1 MHITN
6 TSDLFLRNCY
16 QNGTLFFE
24 SDKPQTVELFLPL
37 SGLYELTLVGG
48 GGGADGGCYHKGTHH
63 SHHYT
68 RSQTGRGGGS
78 GAAFKGQ
85 VFLQRGN
92 YLITVGGAGGG
103 AGRGGKG
110 GNTAGSGGNT
120 FLAKRDDGAIIASA
134 SGGEGSGSQRYA
146 LCFRE
151 SSYAATPGRGGI
163 CSVTSGYIFKN
174 IELQQNGLAGS
185 GTSGGNSVF
194 SGTNYG
200 KGGNANS
207 GSGIGGYAKLMM
219 I

>member
-1 MHITN
+1 MV
-6 TSDLFLRNCY
+6 LCFLRVINPRRLNYFYRRLSCL
-16 QNGTLFFE
+16 N
-24 SDKPQTVELFLPL
+24 LPF
-37 SGLYELTLVGG
+37 LVGG
-48 GGGADGGCYHKGTHH
+48 CGADGGCYHKGTHH

-110 GNTAGSGGNT
+110 GNIAGSGGNT
-120 FLAKRDDGAIIASA
+120 FLAKKDDGAIIVSA

-146 LCFRE
+146 LCFRK